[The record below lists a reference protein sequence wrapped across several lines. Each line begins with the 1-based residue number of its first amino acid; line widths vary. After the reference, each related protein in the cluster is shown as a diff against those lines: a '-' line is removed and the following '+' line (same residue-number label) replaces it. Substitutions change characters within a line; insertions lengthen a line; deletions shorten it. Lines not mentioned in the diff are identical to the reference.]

1 MWRAS
6 RYGVKWRS
14 TRPGLGAHKRVCA
27 GAVKLRGGRRRS
39 YLVAVEK
46 RGRGSGR
53 VRRAVIPDFKSA
65 TLNAFI
71 KQHVAP
77 GSLLYTDGLKTCT
90 GLEEAGFKHIP
101 GRQPLRVDLRKGAKS
116 AVPLAD
122 RAIANLQQRL
132 TGRYHGVSRPQ
143 LQTYLDEFVFRH
155 NRRKQPMAALQTL
168 RGLGT
173 PGARLR
179 LTTAYG
185 AREIIGS
192 CSVTATPNIW

>member
-1 MWRAS
+1 M
-6 RYGVKWRS
+6 
-14 TRPGLGAHKRVCA
+14 
-27 GAVKLRGGRRRS
+27 
-39 YLVAVEK
+39 EK
-46 RGRGSGR
+46 RGRDSGR

-71 KQHVAP
+71 KQNVAS

-122 RAIANLQQRL
+122 RAIANLQQWL
-132 TGRYHGVSRPQ
+132 TGRYHGVSWPQ

-173 PGARLR
+173 GCTPTPYDRIRGARDHRKL
-179 LTTAYG
+179 LGDGYPQHLVV
-185 AREIIGS
+185 
-192 CSVTATPNIW
+192 C